1 MFSDI
6 LKKLR
11 KEKRITQLELSEII
25 GVERSSIGKYESGKA
40 IPSPAVLMALSD
52 FFGVSVNTLLDKN
65 FPDSLHLAD
74 SIKIPVYSRLYANL
88 TDSMGYIS
96 DYAEISVPSGDESEY
111 FSILIKDVSM
121 EPKLCIGDIAIL
133 RKTDSPETGSFISV
147 IVADE
152 ATVIRKYTKCQDGMI
167 LTPLNH
173 QAGDSVFYTTDEI
186 LRLPVRVTG
195 VLVEQRRKY

>member
-11 KEKRITQLELSEII
+11 KEKKLTQQELADTI

-40 IPSPAVLMALSD
+40 LPSPSVLVALSD
-52 FFGVSVNTLLDKN
+52 YFGVSINLLLERN

-74 SIKIPVYSRLYANL
+74 SIKIPVYSRLYSNL
-88 TDSMGYIS
+88 TDSAGYIG
-96 DYAEISVPSGDESEY
+96 DYAEISVPSGDENEY
-111 FSILIKDVSM
+111 FSILIRDVSM
-121 EPKLCIGDIAIL
+121 EPKLCIGDIAIM
-133 RKTDSPETGSFISV
+133 RKTDEPESGSFVSV

-173 QAGDSVFYTTDEI
+173 QAGDSVFYTTEEI
-186 LRLPVRVTG
+186 KKLPVTITG
-195 VLVEQRRKY
+195 RLIEQRRKY